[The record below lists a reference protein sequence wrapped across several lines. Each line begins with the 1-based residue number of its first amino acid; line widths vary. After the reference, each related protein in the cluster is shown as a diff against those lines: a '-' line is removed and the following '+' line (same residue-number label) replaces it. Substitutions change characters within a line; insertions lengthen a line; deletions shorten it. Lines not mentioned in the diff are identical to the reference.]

1 MQTLGVSD
9 STPQSDSRLKNI
21 FWPTIRSG
29 TDVDTLGSQ
38 GFWICVAIG
47 VLSLAS
53 NLVIGNPIAGVCL
66 LIYFYLGGVGV
77 RERSCYAAVVVFVMY
92 VANFAL
98 SPGIL
103 NFFACVLLLSVLR
116 ATFIASFWER
126 KEAVTEMPVRFNET
140 WKDKFVDQWPGQD
153 VAEASLPLL
162 RVLDW
167 FSLPRHARPD
177 HDPAPEPRDHPDA
190 IRALTLCGS
199 LHS

>member
-9 STPQSDSRLKNI
+9 STPQSDSRLKNV

-29 TDVDTLGSQ
+29 IDVDTLGSQ

-140 WKDKFVDQWPGQD
+140 WKDKFGDQWPAKMWPKLRYVYYVYSTGFLFL
-153 VAEASLPLL
+153 VTLGLTMILL
-162 RVLDW
+162 RSRGIIPTR
-167 FSLPRHARPD
+167 FGR
-177 HDPAPEPRDHPDA
+177 
-190 IRALTLCGS
+190 
-199 LHS
+199 

>member
-9 STPQSDSRLKNI
+9 SISQSDSRLKNI
-21 FWPTIRSG
+21 FWPTIGSG

-103 NFFACVLLLSVLR
+103 NFFTCVLLLSVLR

-140 WKDKFVDQWPGQD
+140 WKDKFVDQWPAKMWPKLGYLYY
-153 VAEASLPLL
+153 VYSTGFLFLVTLGLTMILL
-162 RVLDW
+162 RSRGIIPTR
-167 FSLPRHARPD
+167 FGR
-177 HDPAPEPRDHPDA
+177 
-190 IRALTLCGS
+190 
-199 LHS
+199 